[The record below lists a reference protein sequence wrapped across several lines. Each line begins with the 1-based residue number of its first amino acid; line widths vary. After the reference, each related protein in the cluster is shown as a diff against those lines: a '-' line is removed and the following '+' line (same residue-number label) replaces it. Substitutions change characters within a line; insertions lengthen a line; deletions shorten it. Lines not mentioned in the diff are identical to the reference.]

1 MTPLRGQ
8 VYRCDIGYGP
18 KPWLVVSNNPR
29 NRRTAD
35 VVAIRLT
42 TTARRL
48 PTWVA
53 LSANDPFTGYASADN
68 IETLGKD
75 ELGDYLGAL
84 SDATMRLVNDALALA
99 LALPSPRTEQPN
111 VSSASHRV
119 QMPTQRDR

>member
-8 VYRCDIGYGP
+8 VYRCDVGYGP
-18 KPWLVVSNNPR
+18 KPWLIVSNNPR

-48 PTWVA
+48 PTWVS
-53 LSANDPFTGYASADN
+53 LSSDDPLSGYANADN

-75 ELGDYLGAL
+75 ELGDYLGTL
-84 SDATMRLVNDALALA
+84 SVSTMRLVNDALAVA
-99 LALPSPRTEQPN
+99 LALTPTRTQQ
-111 VSSASHRV
+111 SDTS
-119 QMPTQRDR
+119 Q

>member
-8 VYRCDIGYGP
+8 VYRCDVGHGP
-18 KPWLVVSNNPR
+18 KPWLIVSNNPR
-29 NRRTAD
+29 NRHTAD
-35 VVAIRLT
+35 VLAIRLT

-53 LSANDPFTGYASADN
+53 LSANDPLVGYANADN

-84 SDATMRLVNDALALA
+84 SVRTMRLVNQALALA
-99 LALPSPRTEQPN
+99 LALPAAPQTTAK
-111 VSSASHRV
+111 AS
-119 QMPTQRDR
+119 Q